1 MQKEK
6 DSKSNTVCRCGK
18 TGPSNNQKP
27 VKKLFLI
34 VVLWEKIYS
43 PEIYVREIHKLEDF
57 QIL

>member
-1 MQKEK
+1 MRE
-6 DSKSNTVCRCGK
+6 
-18 TGPSNNQKP
+18 TGPSNDQKP